1 MKLRLRF
8 EKMGECNYS
17 TCTVDYQVQSTVL
30 YSTVQY
36 NTVQSTVLYF
46 DFSIISRIS
55 QAV

>member
-30 YSTVQY
+30 YSTVQ
-36 NTVQSTVLYF
+36 STVLYF